1 MAVRVKLRL
10 RARTSGEIIEA
21 SALVNSGFE
30 TESPQL
36 LIPIE
41 LARRIA
47 LYPPPPTSTIIEVG
61 TAGGPSRVFLVREVI
76 EVWVVTDD
84 REVGLKVADILI
96 SPIEEE
102 VLMNDKLT
110 EELGIILLAT
120 GSGKWRFID
129 DPADKIRYSQN
140 LNIGKN

>member
-84 REVGLKVADILI
+84 REVGPKVADILI

-129 DPADKIRYSQN
+129 DPADKIRYSQ
-140 LNIGKN
+140 KPQYW

>member
-129 DPADKIRYSQN
+129 DPADKIRYSQ
-140 LNIGKN
+140 KPQYW

>member
-1 MAVRVKLRL
+1 MR
-10 RARTSGEIIEA
+10 
-21 SALVNSGFE
+21 
-30 TESPQL
+30 
-36 LIPIE
+36 
-41 LARRIA
+41 
-47 LYPPPPTSTIIEVG
+47 PPPTSTIIEVG

-84 REVGLKVADILI
+84 REVGPKVADILI
-96 SPIEEE
+96 SPIEGE

-129 DPADKIRYSQN
+129 DPADKIRYSQ
-140 LNIGKN
+140 KPQYW

>member
-1 MAVRVKLRL
+1 MSMAVRVKLRL

-84 REVGLKVADILI
+84 REVGPKVADILI

-129 DPADKIRYSQN
+129 DPADKIRYSQ
-140 LNIGKN
+140 KPQYW